1 MEIFLLAIA
10 WLLVGCAI
18 AWIMG
23 RAISMGDPSLRERT
37 FGQDAVKSAG
47 KSSTIEFAPG
57 RGDPDTSFELSA
69 AAGIER
75 RRLRRK

>member
-1 MEIFLLAIA
+1 
-10 WLLVGCAI
+10 
-18 AWIMG
+18 
-23 RAISMGDPSLRERT
+23 MGDPSLRERT